1 MQAPIWT
8 GADLAPPCGMTEHA
22 FFLEVADRWWMLII
36 RGVAAIIFG
45 ILTFAYPSMSLLALV
60 LLFGCWSLLDGA
72 FNVVMAYRRARA
84 GTRWG
89 WLLFEGIV
97 SIAAAA
103 CAFFWTG
110 ITALALL
117 IVIAARAV
125 LAGIAEVVVAM
136 RLRKHIRH
144 EWLLGVSGIVSIAFG
159 VLLVL
164 FPGPGAL
171 ALLWYIGGF
180 AIVFGVLLI
189 GLGLRLERWR
199 RSTQRTIP
207 PEAVP
212 TQA

>member
-1 MQAPIWT
+1 MS
-8 GADLAPPCGMTEHA
+8 ERA
-22 FFLEVADRWWMLII
+22 FFLEVADRWWLVII

-45 ILTFAYPSMSLLALV
+45 VLTLVYPVMSLMVLV
-60 LLFGCWSLLDGA
+60 TLFGAWCLIDG
-72 FNVVMAYRRARA
+72 VSEIVMAYRHART
-84 GTRWG
+84 GTPWG

-97 SIAAAA
+97 SMAAAA
-103 CAFFWTG
+103 FALLWPD
-110 ITALALL
+110 ITAVALL

-125 LAGIAEVVVAM
+125 LAGIAQIVMAV

-180 AIVFGVLLI
+180 AIVFGALLI
-189 GLGLRLERWR
+189 ALGLRLERWR
-199 RSTQRTIP
+199 RSTQRTVP
-207 PEAVP
+207 PEAIP